1 MYIESLEIKKNK
13 ELKPCPFCGSN
24 EVVLEWYI
32 HHADQRRVRALCTN
46 CMAMVDAG
54 WWLGPQWGPLRGYL
68 IREGIP
74 LHVVGR
80 GYLSMWGKGISLHA
94 GGADTSPCD
103 VSVRAGLGFL
113 TTQLRIPREQS
124 RSCATFLLW

>member
-32 HHADQRRVRALCTN
+32 HHADQHRVRCLCTN

-54 WWLGPQWGPLRGYL
+54 WWQNERQPIQAWN
-68 IREGIP
+68 
-74 LHVVGR
+74 
-80 GYLSMWGKGISLHA
+80 
-94 GGADTSPCD
+94 T
-103 VSVRAGLGFL
+103 RAN
-113 TTQLRIPREQS
+113 EKV
-124 RSCATFLLW
+124 